1 MALDKNDIDALSKAL
16 KQALGSSTKS
26 FTSTT
31 VSTDDTLV
39 AKSRDAAKKIDDL
52 GDEVEDLTDVIKKL
66 ARTSKYVASVQ
77 SKVPLE
83 NEKYLEL
90 IDKANA
96 ALLRSTGTF
105 HRVADE
111 LDQLAGKDIIDQRR
125 YLNNYSKVT
134 KDLTDEMAKTIRASS
149 VFGASLINSHN
160 KIASGS
166 AEYYSMIENMT
177 EASKPLN
184 KGLLRAAGVLDKS
197 SDTIRDGLSPQDFAQ
212 LRLAMGEVETTIRE
226 DLSKLGFSSFSQILA
241 SSGGSLAEIFEGG
254 SGKQLKAGMIALAAK
269 LENQGVDLGLKQKL
283 TNEQGEMNPE
293 AFEALNSN
301 PAELEKLAKTLEKV
315 SLANKDAM
323 QTFNLEAFKSST
335 VLGSWW
341 KKLEAMT
348 PAFKS
353 LSSAAQHLGEHLAKD
368 ATIAENL
375 EKAKEAI
382 GGLYKQIMDFNISN
396 VPASFIDVTT
406 ASVRMG
412 MSFDETVKFM
422 QANKRAMS
430 LYGNSFEGY
439 TNQLKGT
446 FQKFGYT
453 MAQASEILAPATE
466 AAVASGVN
474 VRNAQDMNHF
484 IDQSM
489 DSFKNISG
497 IVDITAAEYMKLN
510 ASLLSSQEV
519 AGTLIGMD
527 QQRAQA
533 YAKELIAQRD
543 NYIQLGL
550 STEQAQE
557 LLRTQQAQQREAVV
571 ARMREGAKG
580 MMLAQQVGM
589 SPEQSQRFFQLQ
601 QKGVKSAAEQ
611 AEFANL
617 SSELYQKKEAYRVNA
632 YDQGQAQGMTADVLL
647 EQLTPG
653 GATGKEIEEAGQLAI
668 AKRAGTAETPQQAR
682 AAGEKAKGSESVAA
696 IGNTINSINSALNN
710 NFTKAIFGSTAALIG
725 LALQALMT
733 ARSLGLMGG
742 GKGGILG
749 ELGDLLKKGK
759 GGGAVAA
766 AEEGAAVAGKEA
778 GLLGKLMGGAGGAA
792 EAGGAEAGVL
802 GKLLG
807 GAGKAAGVV
816 GKVASKAALPI
827 AAAASLYE
835 GVTGWM
841 GADAQ
846 QKAGKINEQQANKQK
861 GKAVGGAATGLA
873 AGIAGAEGGAA
884 LGTILLPGIGTVAG
898 GLIGGAAGYFGGS
911 WLGGM
916 AGEGIGGMFGGKKP
930 PVQQARPVPPKPQQ
944 NPAMAQGLA
953 AAKAAGMPTG
963 QIEKAMAMGNP
974 LAHGKKTVM
983 AHPGGVGL
991 ARVAQPGTG
1000 PTPAEVNTAGTGE
1013 PGTEGEPTAEVTMVE
1028 DEAGNT
1034 YLAQIADSM
1043 VQAVKLLQI
1052 MADNGNP
1059 QAINALNGMRPIG
1072 PRPIP
1077 TANAYITG
1085 RQGSR

>member
-1 MALDKNDIDALSKAL
+1 MALDKNDIDALSKAF

-26 FTSTT
+26 FNTSTT
-31 VSTDDTLV
+31 VNTDDTLA

-52 GDEVEDLTDVIKKL
+52 GEEVEDLTDVIKKL

-83 NEKYLEL
+83 NEKYIEL

-111 LDQLAGKDIIDQRR
+111 LDQLAGKDIVDQRR

-134 KDLTDEMAKTIRASS
+134 KDLTDEMAKAIRSS
-149 VFGASLINSHN
+149 SIFGASLINSHN
-160 KIASGS
+160 KITSGS

-241 SSGGSLAEIFEGG
+241 ASGGSLADIFQGG

-269 LENQGVDLGLKQKL
+269 LETQGIDLGLKQKL
-283 TNEQGEMNPE
+283 TNEHGEINPE

-301 PAELEKLAKTLEKV
+301 PAELEKLAQNLEKV
-315 SLANKDAM
+315 SLANKAAM
-323 QTFNLEAFKSST
+323 QTLNLEAFKSST

-353 LSSAAQHLGEHLAKD
+353 LSAAATHLGEHLAKD

-406 ASVRMG
+406 ASVKMG
-412 MSFDETVKFM
+412 MSFDDTVKFM

-430 LYGNSFEGY
+430 LYGDSFAGY
-439 TNQLKGT
+439 TSQMKNT

-543 NYIQLGL
+543 NYVQLGL

-589 SPEQSQRFFQLQ
+589 SPQQAQRFFQLQ
-601 QKGVKSAAEQ
+601 QKGVKTAAEQ
-611 AEFANL
+611 GEFAQL

-632 YDQGQAQGMTADVLL
+632 YGQGQAQGMTADVLL

-653 GATGKEIEEAGQLAI
+653 GATGKTIEEAGQLAI
-668 AKRAGTAETPQQAR
+668 AKRAGTAETPAQAR
-682 AAGEKAKGSESVAA
+682 AAGEKGAPKESVAA
-696 IGNTINSINSALNN
+696 IGNTINSINAALNN

-725 LALQALMT
+725 LAVQALMT
-733 ARSLGLMGG
+733 AGSLGLIGG
-742 GKGGILG
+742 GKGGVLG
-749 ELGDLLKKGK
+749 SIADFLKKGK
-759 GGGAVAA
+759 GG
-766 AEEGAAVAGKEA
+766 AAVAEGAEVAGK
-778 GLLGKLMGGAGGAA
+778 
-792 EAGGAEAGVL
+792 EAGVL
-802 GKLLG
+802 GKLFGGAAKEGGVLGKVLG
-807 GAGKAAGVV
+807 GAGKAGGIIAEGAGLAT
-816 GKVASKAALPI
+816 KVASKAAIPV
-827 AAAASLYE
+827 AVAASLYE

-841 GADAQ
+841 NADKQ
-846 QKAGKINEQQANKQK
+846 KKAGQITEQQANKQK
-861 GKAVGGAATGLA
+861 GKAVGGAGAGLA

-884 LGTILLPGIGTVAG
+884 LGTLVLPGIGTVAG

-916 AGEGIGGMFGGKKP
+916 AGEGIGGMFGAKKP
-930 PVQQARPVPPKPQQ
+930 PVQQARPVPPKPAQ
-944 NPAMAQGLA
+944 NPALTQGMA
-953 AAKAAGMPTG
+953 AAKAAGMP
-963 QIEKAMAMGNP
+963 MAQVEQAVAGNP
-974 LAHGKKTVM
+974 LAHGKKVVM
-983 AHPGGVGL
+983 AHPGAIGL
-991 ARVAQPGTG
+991 AKVAQPGAG
-1000 PTPAEVNTAGTGE
+1000 PTPAEVNTAGTGA
-1013 PGTEGEPTAEVTMVE
+1013 PGTEEITPEVTMVE

-1043 VQAVKLLQI
+1043 VQAVKLLQT

-1085 RQGSR
+1085 RQAR